1 MFQPAPL
8 PLSPF
13 SARTP
18 GDELLRLRA
27 HLEAHC
33 DMTLLETVPA
43 MVLLLDSRRQVLHA
57 NAALLEYA
65 GKRGA
70 PLPMVQALGLRPGEL
85 FGCVHAAEAADGCGA
100 TWACGQ
106 CGVLRTLRGA
116 AAGTMA
122 EDEGRV
128 LRRRDGRLAAVT
140 IATRAV
146 AMDFGG
152 RPFFLLYLQDVR
164 DRHTSKIMESLF
176 LHDALN
182 ALNGVVGAAGML
194 HDELRGDQHELAGMV
209 LERAGHLEHEIRSY
223 RMLLDAERAELELHP
238 EDVDPAALCSTLAR
252 LFTPQAQAAGVRLA
266 CAPGPNARLR
276 TDKGILLRVLEN
288 LLKNAV
294 EASPRGGTVTL
305 GHESRGAG
313 VRFFV
318 SNESVMP
325 AEVQGQVFQ
334 RFFSTKGPGR
344 GLGTYGV
351 RLLTENCLRG
361 EVDFSS
367 EPGQGTV
374 FHVQLPETLDPG
386 GPPPA

>member
-1 MFQPAPL
+1 V
-8 PLSPF
+8 
-13 SARTP
+13 
-18 GDELLRLRA
+18 G
-27 HLEAHC
+27 
-33 DMTLLETVPA
+33 
-43 MVLLLDSRRQVLHA
+43 
-57 NAALLEYA
+57 
-65 GKRGA
+65 
-70 PLPMVQALGLRPGEL
+70 
-85 FGCVHAAEAADGCGA
+85 
-100 TWACGQ
+100 
-106 CGVLRTLRGA
+106 
-116 AAGTMA
+116 
-122 EDEGRV
+122 
-128 LRRRDGRLAAVT
+128 
-140 IATRAV
+140 
-146 AMDFGG
+146 
-152 RPFFLLYLQDVR
+152 
-164 DRHTSKIMESLF
+164 
-176 LHDALN
+176 
-182 ALNGVVGAAGML
+182 GAAGLL